1 LAGPAGD
8 FPNLARFF
16 FFRVFASSREKNGTH
31 LPAKKVQILN
41 KHKVLYILTLMVL
54 LAAACET
61 FGTTPI
67 GKILEKPREYADTT
81 VVVSGKV
88 TEIFGL
94 VFIKYFI
101 VEDKTGSIAV
111 VTDKP
116 LPKMGSEIKVRGIVK
131 EAFSLGDQ
139 QLLVLIEHEGK

>member
-1 LAGPAGD
+1 MAL
-8 FPNLARFF
+8 
-16 FFRVFASSREKNGTH
+16 
-31 LPAKKVQILN
+31 I
-41 KHKVLYILTLMVL
+41 VL
-54 LAAACET
+54 LAGACET

-67 GKILEKPREYADTT
+67 GKILQKPREYADTT

-88 TEIFGL
+88 KEIFGL
-94 VFIKYFI
+94 FFIKYFI
-101 VEDKTGSIAV
+101 IEDKTGSIAV

-116 LPKMGSEIKVRGIVK
+116 LPKMGSQIKVRGIVK

>member
-1 LAGPAGD
+1 MSYVPIWQK
-8 FPNLARFF
+8 P
-16 FFRVFASSREKNGTH
+16 EKDKRKA
-31 LPAKKVQILN
+31 LL
-41 KHKVLYILTLMVL
+41 ILTLLVL
-54 LAAACET
+54 LVGACET
-61 FGTTPI
+61 FGTTLI
-67 GKILEKPREYADTT
+67 RNILEKPRDYADKT

-88 TEIFGL
+88 TEIFGV

-116 LPKMGSEIKVRGIVK
+116 LPKKGSEIKVRGLVK

-139 QLLVLIEHEGK
+139 QLLVLIEQDGQ